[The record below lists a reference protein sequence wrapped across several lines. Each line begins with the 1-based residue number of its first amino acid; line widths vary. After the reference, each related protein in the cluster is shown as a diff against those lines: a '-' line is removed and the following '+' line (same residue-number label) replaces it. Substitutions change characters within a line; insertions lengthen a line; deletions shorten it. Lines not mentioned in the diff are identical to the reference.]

1 MELHLWLAYFA
12 AMLALAVVP
21 GPGAV
26 LSMGHGLSYG
36 LRRTTVTI
44 LGMQLGVVIIFLIA
58 GLGVGAILLASGTAF
73 AVVKL
78 LGAAYLVWLGVQQW
92 RAPVQPGLDG
102 LGAHHRMSHL
112 TAAQRFMRGVLTDAT
127 NPKGIVFMVAVLPQF
142 IRPELSLARQLAIL
156 LATTI
161 VIDVIVMHGYAA
173 LAAGLRNWLSSARAQ
188 RLQNHLTGGVL
199 MLMGVAVAV
208 MGDHEV

>member
-12 AMLALAVVP
+12 AMLALAISP

-36 LRRTTVTI
+36 LRQTTVTI
-44 LGMQLGVVIIFLIA
+44 VGMQVGVVIIFLIA

-73 AVVKL
+73 AVVKA

-92 RAPVQPGLDG
+92 RAPVQ
-102 LGAHHRMSHL
+102 GAIANVAARPPAHL
-112 TAAQRFMRGVLTDAT
+112 TAGQRFLSGVLTDAT

-142 IRPELSLARQLAIL
+142 IQPGRPLVQQLLVL

-161 VIDVIVMHGYAA
+161 AIDVVIMHGYAA
-173 LAAGLRNWLSSARAQ
+173 LASALRRWLSSTRAQ
-188 RLQNHLTGGVL
+188 RAQNRLAGGVL
-199 MLMGVAVAV
+199 VLMGAAVAF
-208 MGDHEV
+208 MSRTEA

>member
-12 AMLALAVVP
+12 AMLALALSP

-36 LRRTTVTI
+36 LRQTTVTI
-44 LGMQLGVVIIFLIA
+44 VGMQVGVVIIFLIA

-73 AVVKL
+73 AVIKG
-78 LGAAYLVWLGVQQW
+78 LGAAYLIWLGVQQW
-92 RAPVQPGLDG
+92 RAPVHAASADVTARPL
-102 LGAHHRMSHL
+102 AHL
-112 TAAQRFMRGVLTDAT
+112 TASQRFTRGVLTDVT

-142 IRPELSLARQLAIL
+142 IQPGQPLATQLAIL

-161 VIDVIVMHGYAA
+161 AIDVVVMHGYAG
-173 LAAGLRNWLSSARAQ
+173 LASVLRRYLSSTRAQ
-188 RLQNHLTGGVL
+188 RLQNRLTGGVL
-199 MLMGVAVAV
+199 MFMGAAVALMGRAEA
-208 MGDHEV
+208 

>member
-1 MELHLWLAYFA
+1 MEFHLWLAYLA
-12 AMLALAVVP
+12 AMLALAVMP

-44 LGMQLGVVIIFLIA
+44 LGMQLGVIIIFLVA
-58 GLGVGAILLASGTAF
+58 GLGVGAVLLASGMAF

-78 LGAAYLVWLGVQQW
+78 LGAVYLVWLGVQQW
-92 RAPVQPGLDG
+92 RAPVQEVEAAGPITRR
-102 LGAHHRMSHL
+102 ASHL
-112 TAAQRFMRGVLTDAT
+112 TAVQRFMRGVLTDAT

-142 IRPELSLARQLAIL
+142 IRPEQSLARQLAVL
-156 LATTI
+156 LATTL
-161 VIDVIVMHGYAA
+161 VIDIIVMHGYAA
-173 LAAGLRNWLSSARAQ
+173 LAAGLRNWLSSVRAQ

-199 MLMGVAVAV
+199 MVMGAAVAV
-208 MGDHEV
+208 MGDHEI

>member
-1 MELHLWLAYFA
+1 
-12 AMLALAVVP
+12 MLALAVSP

-36 LRRTTVTI
+36 LRQTTVTI
-44 LGMQLGVVIIFLIA
+44 IGMQVGVVIIFLIA

-73 AVVKL
+73 AAIKL

-92 RAPVQPGLDG
+92 RAPVH
-102 LGAHHRMSHL
+102 GAVADVAAPPLAHL
-112 TAAQRFMRGVLTDAT
+112 TARQRFMRGLLTDVT

-142 IRPELSLARQLAIL
+142 IQPAHALAPQLGIL

-161 VIDVIVMHGYAA
+161 AIDLVVMHGYAA
-173 LAAGLRNWLSSARAQ
+173 LASGLRGWLSSVRAQ
-188 RLQNHLTGGVL
+188 RLQNHLAGGVL
-199 MLMGVAVAV
+199 MLMGAAVAF
-208 MGDHEV
+208 MGRAEA